1 MKVSIFF
8 LFFTFCFVFLKKFE
22 QRTKE
27 ERKMQVR
34 TEFGRRRTKE
44 QRKALE
50 NGEEMRIKLPP
61 AYEKVWELVKLAT
74 RIGPIITTSLS
85 KH

>member
-1 MKVSIFF
+1 
-8 LFFTFCFVFLKKFE
+8 
-22 QRTKE
+22 
-27 ERKMQVR
+27 MQVR

-61 AYEKVWELVKLAT
+61 AYEKVCEVVKLAT
-74 RIGPIITTSLS
+74 RIGPNYNDLSIKTLTTFTSTIIPVNTI
-85 KH
+85 